1 MKVSY
6 KNYEID
12 RENKRYHQ
20 IDYMKELQSQI
31 KEKELKKSEEL
42 TKKRIQDRIDE
53 DKMSKEIELLRL
65 RAIEEDKRRNEEIEK
80 YRLDN
85 QRIMNSYM
93 VMSKPK
99 VLREITLNNVNYDEI
114 ERERLLQRRREIE
127 MYNMNIKNNMEK
139 IKNSIISQ
147 HNDLIKEINK
157 LRERNAQSK
166 LFKID
171 FKASINDMR
180 KELKRKN
187 FEDEIQKNLLYSSI
201 VQSNVRKQELNNFYV
216 NKSHN
221 IL

>member
-1 MKVSY
+1 LKVSY